1 MVLNYDIMAH
11 LSSLLFSGHIFTFM
25 KMYSSE
31 SRLWCILAGK
41 NTHTHTHRKK
51 PSKLCL
57 SVAWIS
63 FQVKVPSS
71 KNNLSGCG
79 TLTLSKS
86 MQADWFTVNSLF
98 NLFYVYNLSYKHV
111 NRASNVEE
119 MILGTGD
126 TGWTKQEVVSG
137 LKELTVC
144 KWLELTS
151 HYF

>member
-1 MVLNYDIMAH
+1 MVLNYDIMAY
-11 LSSLLFSGHIFTFM
+11 LSALLFSGHIFTFM

-31 SRLWCILAGK
+31 SRLWCILAGEKKK
-41 NTHTHTHRKK
+41 NTQKK
-51 PSKLCL
+51 TFKTL

-86 MQADWFTVNSLF
+86 MKAYIYWFTVNSLF
-98 NLFYVYNLSYKHV
+98 NLFYVCNLSYKHV

-119 MILGTGD
+119 MILDTGD

-137 LKELTVC
+137 LKELTIC
-144 KWLELTS
+144 KRLELTS

>member
-1 MVLNYDIMAH
+1 
-11 LSSLLFSGHIFTFM
+11 
-25 KMYSSE
+25 
-31 SRLWCILAGK
+31 
-41 NTHTHTHRKK
+41 
-51 PSKLCL
+51 
-57 SVAWIS
+57 
-63 FQVKVPSS
+63 
-71 KNNLSGCG
+71 
-79 TLTLSKS
+79 

-137 LKELTVC
+137 LKELTIC